1 MTQLG
6 RYELFEQLGR
16 GGFGIVYRARDTALN
31 LERAVKV
38 QHPAW
43 AADPD
48 KHLPLRILDNHQQ
61 PICIHLSQIGRLL
74 MQMVI

>member
-16 GGFGIVYRARDTALN
+16 GGFGIVYFAYDTALN
-31 LERAVKV
+31 VERAVMV
-38 QHPAW
+38 QHSALV
-43 AADPD
+43 ADPD

-61 PICIHLSQIGRLL
+61 PT
-74 MQMVI
+74 